1 MVPKYTAL
9 AWLLLI
15 AGLPL
20 AAQTREQPPRQQPA
34 VKLEAGETAVPGEC
48 LTKEELDLNSALRAL
63 SRPTFGV
70 EAGPNADDPLRF
82 NPNYF
87 VGKWTIEGVL
97 PESPLGPAGDI
108 TGTETFRHVTGC
120 TYEASL
126 QGKVGGAAFTVKS
139 LMVYDR
145 RSNYLVKDEQDSRG
159 FRLLKM
165 GIVGGDA
172 GGYTSH
178 HWEAPEFTY
187 KGRRIRLQG
196 STFLASPDN
205 QRLRM
210 QMSVDGQPVTAYG
223 TLWWTREGAKK

>member
-1 MVPKYTAL
+1 MVTRYTVL

-15 AGLPL
+15 AGPVV
-20 AAQTREQPPRQQPA
+20 AQTREQPPPRQPP

-48 LTKEELDLNSALRAL
+48 LTKEELELNSALRAL
-63 SRPTFGV
+63 TRPTFGV
-70 EAGPNADDPLRF
+70 EAGPNADDPPRF

-97 PESPLGPAGDI
+97 PESPLGPAGDM

-126 QGKVGGAAFTVKS
+126 QAKVGAGSFTVKS
-139 LMVYDR
+139 LVVYDR
-145 RSNYLVKDEQDSRG
+145 RASYMVKDEQDSRG

-178 HWEAPEFTY
+178 HWEAPGFTY
-187 KGRRIRLQG
+187 KSKRIRLQG

-205 QRLRM
+205 HRLRM
-210 QMSVDGQPVTAYG
+210 QISVDGQPFTAYG